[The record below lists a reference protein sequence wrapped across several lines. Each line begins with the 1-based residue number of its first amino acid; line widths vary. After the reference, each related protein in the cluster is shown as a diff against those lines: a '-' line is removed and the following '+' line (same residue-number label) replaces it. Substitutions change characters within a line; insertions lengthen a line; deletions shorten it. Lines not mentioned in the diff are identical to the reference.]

1 MALSLR
7 CFRCYFEGRSLEMMS
22 SGLNDMLSQAVDQ
35 YENEEVVLDE
45 GLDEIIFQSL
55 DMFEQKS
62 LEDDALQTCLRLT
75 GLVW

>member
-1 MALSLR
+1 
-7 CFRCYFEGRSLEMMS
+7 MMS

-55 DMFEQKS
+55 DMFKQKS
-62 LEDDALQTCLRLT
+62 LEDDALQTCLRLE